1 MTEKIRDTMDT
12 VFGLEK
18 GVKEGKS
25 MAGKDLRKRK
35 GRKGRVGGE
44 EMEKR
49 KRWSRY

>member
-1 MTEKIRDTMDT
+1 MTEKIRYTMDT

-18 GVKEGKS
+18 GVKVKS